1 MNKTTNILI
10 LLFTLL
16 LFTGCKE
23 QNWMDWK
30 AQNEAWLLQ
39 NGKDSTITTT
49 ESGLQYRILSM
60 GNKTDVRPQNGSVV
74 YCDYVGKLINGYIFD
89 QQTYAELSIST
100 DADGVGGVIAGFA
113 EGLKKIYT
121 HGDII
126 LYIPWDL
133 AYGEDG
139 SGTEGASGYIPPYS
153 TLIFTIHISAVT
165 N

>member
-1 MNKTTNILI
+1 MNKIIKIVALV
-10 LLFTLL
+10 LPLL
-16 LFTGCKE
+16 LMTGCKE

-30 AQNEAWLLQ
+30 AQNEAWMANNATLP
-39 NGKDSTITTT
+39 NIETSET
-49 ESGLQYRILSM
+49 GLQYQILNL
-60 GNKTDVRPQNGSVV
+60 GNKTDVRPQNGCTV
-74 YCDYVGKLINGYIFD
+74 YCDYEGRLINQYVFD
-89 QQTYAELSIST
+89 RQNNAALSISV

-133 AYGEDG
+133 AYGEKG
-139 SGTEGASGYIPPYS
+139 SGTEGSSGYIPPYS
-153 TLIFTIHISAVT
+153 TLIFKIHLSSVS